1 MSTINLIRNNKVL
14 LLLMFCIVSCSYP
27 DSPKSVA
34 EKFLTGFQKH
44 DFDEAAKYGTK
55 ETGKILKQIERIEEL
70 EKSPM
75 PLPKGNITIVSE
87 EMEGKTA
94 VVYFKTGDENAEE
107 KLKLIKVAVDGAEE
121 TQWRVALTKTDL
133 KVPDPLFGPAI
144 PDSTK
149 TSSF

>member
-1 MSTINLIRNNKVL
+1 MSTTNLIRNSKVFL
-14 LLLMFCIVSCSYP
+14 LLLFCIVSCSYP

-34 EKFLTGFQKH
+34 EKFLTEFQKH
-44 DFDEAAKYGTK
+44 DFDGAAKYGTK

-75 PLPKGNITIVSE
+75 PLPQGAIKIVSE

-94 VVYFKTGDENAEE
+94 VVFFKYGDDGAEE
-107 KLKLIKVAVDGAEE
+107 KLKLVKVVVDGDDEA
-121 TQWRVALTKTDL
+121 QWRVALTKTDL

-144 PDSTK
+144 PDSTRM
-149 TSSF
+149 SSF